1 MDRLHCIRF
10 VSLALLSA
18 GSLLILWNVAQ
29 SWPSTSHR
37 SVGHVDLAQS
47 PTAGTGEA
55 AGYTPN
61 LLRLP
66 ANVLPLSFDF
76 DMTAEHATVPASA
89 TEIARTGRP
98 VIQRLPII
106 GALKVADTSAVRSQV
121 PAQTAPP
128 TSGASADD
136 STPALIMGRPDA
148 AETDEAVLVLD
159 PADSGPDDS
168 LHASTAFPALEA
180 ESPIAIPKNIHR
192 LPPLS
197 RTLKN
202 ANAKPGREV
211 KTSPTTAG
219 AASGVPASTPDG
231 NSATSHV
238 ADSAP
243 SVAPRPPR
251 NLAMA
256 AVAGRA
262 DSLIRHG
269 FSLGERGAYYSA
281 RADFIQALR
290 LISQA
295 LDAAKGGQEHSQ
307 ALADGLQALTEA
319 DAFVPKGSRLE
330 ADLNVSLAITA
341 HQTPVLKQTD
351 AAELSPLVALQ
362 RYYTYAQEQLAEAC
376 GNEPTASMALYG
388 MGKIHT
394 LLARRS
400 GEFETLHG
408 PKAMAMHQAAL
419 LVDPNNYRAANELG
433 VLLAR
438 YSQLDDARR
447 VLLHSLSIYP
457 QAESWHNLS
466 VVHERLGENDLARRA
481 RYEWQLVRER
491 RNGVAVADNTVESPV
506 QWVDSNTFARI
517 SSASRGQNEPPPPT
531 QPPAEKKVGATWW
544 MPWKKATR

>member
-1 MDRLHCIRF
+1 
-10 VSLALLSA
+10 
-18 GSLLILWNVAQ
+18 
-29 SWPSTSHR
+29 
-37 SVGHVDLAQS
+37 
-47 PTAGTGEA
+47 
-55 AGYTPN
+55 
-61 LLRLP
+61 
-66 ANVLPLSFDF
+66 
-76 DMTAEHATVPASA
+76 
-89 TEIARTGRP
+89 
-98 VIQRLPII
+98 
-106 GALKVADTSAVRSQV
+106 
-121 PAQTAPP
+121 
-128 TSGASADD
+128 
-136 STPALIMGRPDA
+136 
-148 AETDEAVLVLD
+148 
-159 PADSGPDDS
+159 
-168 LHASTAFPALEA
+168 
-180 ESPIAIPKNIHR
+180 
-192 LPPLS
+192 
-197 RTLKN
+197 
-202 ANAKPGREV
+202 
-211 KTSPTTAG
+211 
-219 AASGVPASTPDG
+219 
-231 NSATSHV
+231 
-238 ADSAP
+238 
-243 SVAPRPPR
+243 
-251 NLAMA
+251 
-256 AVAGRA
+256 
-262 DSLIRHG
+262 
-269 FSLGERGAYYSA
+269 
-281 RADFIQALR
+281 
-290 LISQA
+290 
-295 LDAAKGGQEHSQ
+295 
-307 ALADGLQALTEA
+307 
-319 DAFVPKGSRLE
+319 
-330 ADLNVSLAITA
+330 
-341 HQTPVLKQTD
+341 
-351 AAELSPLVALQ
+351 LVALQ